1 MYKFSQL
8 LLCYS
13 SNADLSDANEVRIL
27 WHDMFGHLNYI
38 FLLALSKEKMV
49 EGLLGINFSKG
60 TCKGCIVG
68 KHAECKYDK
77 GKERRVVQVL
87 GFIHSYLIGPLPRPS
102 YENSRYAINIHG

>member
-1 MYKFSQL
+1 MYKFSHFL
-8 LLCYS
+8 PYS
-13 SNADLSDANEVRIL
+13 SGNVLLSHANEISKIWNER
-27 WHDMFGHLNYI
+27 FGHLNYKYI
-38 FLLALSKEKMV
+38 QYLRKGNMV
-49 EGLLGINFSKG
+49 EGTPSIKLSKG

-77 GKERRVVQVL
+77 GKEIRVVQVL